1 MVLSVLPA
9 IKTAINHAVTNQD
22 HTPIANRRAKDAR
35 PKKRSAIKLKSSA
48 NPTAANRAA
57 RIKYPDKFCR

>member
-9 IKTAINHAVTNQD
+9 IKTAANPAVTNQV
-22 HTPIANRRAKDAR
+22 HTLTARQKVRDVQLKRR
-35 PKKRSAIKLKSSA
+35 SVIKLKSSA
-48 NPTAANRAA
+48 NPTAANLAA